1 MASNKYSSTSRL
13 PKDTTTGDQDNDF
26 KDHAAIAGPED
37 APIKDLLQMMA
48 AQQKLLVDLLQKMA
62 SPTIASQ
69 ETVFDRV
76 SRRIEK
82 FSFDADQDDCFDL
95 WFKRHKDVFEVDC
108 QGMDDAMKTRL
119 LVAALDAATH
129 TRFTRHILPKEP
141 GELNWTD
148 TLATLKTLFG
158 TKKSLFRRRF
168 ECFRMNFA
176 PNEDIDNFVNLLKA
190 RALEANFK
198 DIRQETLE
206 CLALVFA
213 FQAPELAD
221 YRVRFLRKLD
231 EDEKITVDDLVKEY
245 HAWKSVKDDSRIVE
259 AANSPEIC
267 TVQKRKKHR
276 LPPPTKPRL
285 PPSPCPICQQQHWKK
300 DCPQNRNATSAAQE
314 SRTAPRR
321 RTKQSSPRTWGEVL
335 GYDVISILWCMIC
348 VPYVNYLTC

>member
-1 MASNKYSSTSRL
+1 FNGFNKYSSTSRL
-13 PKDTTTGDQDNDF
+13 PKDTTTGDQDHDF

-37 APIKDLLQMMA
+37 APIKDLLQMMTT
-48 AQQKLLVDLLQKMA
+48 QQKLLVDLLQKMA
-62 SPTIASQ
+62 TPTVASQ

-76 SRRIEK
+76 SRRIAK
-82 FSFDADQDDCFDL
+82 FSYDADQYYCFDL

-108 QGMDDAMKTRL
+108 QGMDEATKTRL

-141 GELNWTD
+141 GELDWTD

-168 ECFRMNFA
+168 ECFRMNFS

-285 PPSPCPICQQQHWKK
+285 PPSPCPICQQ
-300 DCPQNRNATSAAQE
+300 
-314 SRTAPRR
+314 
-321 RTKQSSPRTWGEVL
+321 
-335 GYDVISILWCMIC
+335 
-348 VPYVNYLTC
+348 